1 MGLLNFLGG
10 AAGAGSDILQRERES
25 AVRLQERNAGADY
38 DAMLREK
45 QVRTEA
51 ELRKQYER
59 EKIAY
64 ENSPEYLSMTAA
76 TEETKATNALNTRG
90 KLAPKAGEVA
100 KAEFEAGAPTRKA
113 AQAEK
118 LDFSLAEARAKSA
131 EDLRADI
138 ERMNDPKYLQGK
150 AKEAAA
156 TRDPNSAALA
166 RVQLQAAQLALKEKE
181 AEAKLPPAVKG
192 SIAAIQKQADAIS
205 AAMTKAE
212 LEGTADP
219 TAIKKY
225 QDRLGDLNGQISK
238 LYEPYLPEGSK
249 PAAKD
254 KPAGDMQD
262 VRVGG
267 KVIGKASTAE
277 EAARLVAEFRKG
289 GKAPAATAAPA
300 PAAPPV
306 DRLRDQPIGML
317 TPLATIEE
325 AARAGNQKAI
335 AYLQR
340 RAQGMA
346 ENAAAPRS
354 TADMLNR

>member
-1 MGLLNFLGG
+1 MGLLMGALGG
-10 AAGAGSDILQRERES
+10 LGKAASEIADSHIQTEQRNKQAEFDDRLARAREQTTLQ
-25 AVRLQERNAGADY
+25 
-38 DAMLREK
+38 LR
-45 QVRTEA
+45 Q
-51 ELRKQYER
+51 QYER
-59 EKIAY
+59 EQEAY
-64 ENSPEYLSMTAA
+64 RNSPEYVDREIATADR
-76 TEETKATNALNTRG
+76 KATGALDSRAR
-90 KLAPKAGEVA
+90 LAPKAGEVA
-100 KAEFEAGAPTRKA
+100 QAEFEAGAPTRRA

-118 LDFSLAEARAKSA
+118 QEFMLSEFRAKSA

-150 AKEAAA
+150 AREAAA
-156 TRDPNSAALA
+156 GRDPNSAARA
-166 RVQLQAAQLALKEKE
+166 RVELEAAQLALREKQ
-181 AEAKLPPAVKG
+181 AEARIPPAVKG
-192 SIAAIQKQADAIS
+192 SIASIQKQADAIS

-277 EAARLVAEFRKG
+277 EAAKIQRMDARIDEIDAEVFKEDYPDAEPEGIDVDSIGDDIDRKS
-289 GKAPAATAAPA
+289 
-300 PAAPPV
+300 V
-306 DRLRDQPIGML
+306 V
-317 TPLATIEE
+317 
-325 AARAGNQKAI
+325 
-335 AYLQR
+335 
-340 RAQGMA
+340 
-346 ENAAAPRS
+346 
-354 TADMLNR
+354 

>member
-1 MGLLNFLGG
+1 MGLLLGALAG
-10 AAGAGSDILQRERES
+10 AADVGGDILRRERES

-38 DAMLREK
+38 DARLREK

-59 EKIAY
+59 ERIAY

-76 TEETKATNALNTRG
+76 TEETKAANALNTRG

-113 AQAEK
+113 SQAEK
-118 LDFSLAEARAKSA
+118 QEFMLAEARAKSA

-150 AKEAAA
+150 AREAAA
-156 TRDPNSAALA
+156 TRDPNAA
-166 RVQLQAAQLALKEKE
+166 AASGIELKLKQLALKEKE

-254 KPAGDMQD
+254 NSAAGGEQQAHADAMRAIATGRITEAEVNKRLERAGFGPIQAVAGRPFYDTPRNELQRMASKPRG
-262 VRVGG
+262 V
-267 KVIGKASTAE
+267 STN
-277 EAARLVAEFRKG
+277 EAN
-289 GKAPAATAAPA
+289 
-300 PAAPPV
+300 
-306 DRLRDQPIGML
+306 
-317 TPLATIEE
+317 
-325 AARAGNQKAI
+325 AARAELESRKGE
-335 AYLQR
+335 QR
-340 RAQGMA
+340 MTGG
-346 ENAAAPRS
+346 
-354 TADMLNR
+354 